1 MLSAIFVD
9 RPRLAIV
16 IAIVTTIAGLVALYA
31 IPFAQYPDI
40 VPPQVSVS
48 TRYPGASAAVVDATI
63 AQPIEAQVVGVDK
76 MIYMK
81 SVSGDD
87 GSYTLQVSFELGT
100 NPDINTVNVNNRVQ
114 VALSKL
120 PEDVQRQGVTVKKQS
135 SALLGVIA
143 VYSPKSTHDPLFIS
157 NYVTI
162 NLLDQIKSTPGV
174 GDATL
179 WGPQDYAMR
188 AWVRTDRLTGLGL
201 TTGDIIKSIQA
212 QNVQAPV
219 GRIGARPISNDQQ
232 LQLNIQTKGRLD
244 SVKDFEKIVV
254 RTNPDGSVLRLGDV
268 ARLELGASSL
278 DRETRF
284 NGGPASVLAIYQ
296 SPGANAIATLKAVRD
311 KLTDLEKRFPD
322 DLTWKVTYDPTTF
335 VKDTIHEVQKTL
347 VEAFILVVLVV
358 FLFLGSVRATLIPT
372 LAVPV
377 SLIGT
382 FIALLAIGYSAN
394 TVSLL
399 AIVLAIG
406 IVVDDAIVV
415 VENVERVMEEHPEL
429 SPADATKKAMQ
440 EITAP
445 IIAITLVLLSVFVPV
460 AFIPGISG
468 ELFRQFAITVAVSM
482 FLSAINALTL
492 SPALCGVLLRPHHG
506 PRRGIIGIVMRSID
520 RVRDGYGT
528 AVARIVRFSVIG
540 LVAVGVALIGT
551 AGLAKITPTGF
562 LPEDDQGALF
572 VVVQL
577 PGAASLE
584 RTSDVI
590 RKAEAILREEKAVED
605 YTSVVGLNFIDNYS
619 QSNAA
624 FIVVTLKPFEE
635 RKDRSLGAAAI
646 IARLGPKF
654 REIQGGNVVPLA
666 PPPIIGLGSGG
677 GFTYVLQ
684 DLRGGDP
691 KTLAQVVRGLV
702 VAANQDPQLTR
713 VFTTFSAT
721 NPSIYL
727 DIDRDKAQVLGVEL
741 SSVFQALQASL
752 GGYYVNDM
760 NLFGRTWQVQVQAE
774 ATDRASVNDISRINV
789 RNAEG
794 KMVPLRSLVEIR
806 VVVGPPALIRFNNL
820 RAVTVQ
826 GSPAPGV
833 SSGQALNAM
842 EKVAA
847 STLPQ
852 GYAGTWTDTA
862 FQEKRAEG
870 KTAIILGFAL
880 LFAFLFLVALYE
892 SWTIPVPVL
901 LSVTVGVL
909 GAFAAILAGRLTLDL
924 YGQIGM
930 VVLIGL
936 AAKNGI
942 LIVEF
947 AKEQREKGVP
957 LLQAATEGARLR
969 FRPVMMTSF
978 AFILGLFPLVVAV
991 GASQLARR
999 NAIENARHGRRD
1011 ALFAAQNRFETLFNQ
1026 LLAHAVDHGC
1036 AGVQGRNDPAVA
1048 PPFASLRDIGLQQ
1061 DARLQQPPRRAFSLA
1076 DQRFKLLAF
1085 LAAQPHNVL
1094 LYRNLLP
1101 SHDRLHRQ

>member
-1 MLSAIFVD
+1 MFSAIFVD

-16 IAIVTTIAGLVALYA
+16 IAVVTTIAGLLALYA
-31 IPFAQYPDI
+31 IPLSQYPDI
-40 VPPQVSVS
+40 VPPQVSV
-48 TRYPGASAAVVDATI
+48 TTLYPGANATVVDATI

-87 GSYTLQVSFELGT
+87 GSYTLTCSFELGT

-114 VALSKL
+114 IALSTL
-120 PEDVQRQGVTVKKQS
+120 PEDVQRQGVIVKKKS
-135 SALLGVIA
+135 SALLGVIGF
-143 VYSPKSTHDPLFIS
+143 YSPNHTHDPLYLS
-157 NYVTI
+157 NFVTI

-174 GDATL
+174 GDAVL

-188 AWVRTDRLTGLGL
+188 AWIRTDRLTGLGL
-201 TTGDIIKSIQA
+201 TAEDIIKSIQS
-212 QNVQAPV
+212 QNVQAAV
-219 GRIGARPISNDQQ
+219 GRIGARPISDDQQ
-232 LQLNIQTKGRLD
+232 LQLNLQTKGRLS
-244 SVKDFEKIVV
+244 SVEDFSNIVV
-254 RTNPDGSVLRLGDV
+254 RANPDGSVLHLGDV
-268 ARLELGASSL
+268 ARLELGAANL

-284 NGGPASVLAIYQ
+284 NGGAASVVAIYQ
-296 SPGANAIATLKAVRD
+296 SPGANAVATLKAVRD
-311 KLTDLEKRFPD
+311 RIAGLEQRFPE
-322 DLTWKVTYDPTTF
+322 DLTWKVTYDPTVF
-335 VKDTIHEVQKTL
+335 VTDTIHEVRKTL
-347 VEAFILVVLVV
+347 IEAFILVVIVV
-358 FLFLGSVRATLIPT
+358 FLFLGSIRATLIPT

-382 FIALLAIGYSAN
+382 FAALMAVGYSAN

-415 VENVERVMEEHPEL
+415 VENVERVMEENPQL
-429 SPADATKKAMQ
+429 SPGEATKKAMG

-468 ELFRQFAITVAVSM
+468 ELFRQFAVTVSVAM

-506 PRRGIIGIVMRSID
+506 PRRGVMGWVMRSID
-520 RVRDGYGT
+520 RVRDGYAS
-528 AVARIVRFSVIG
+528 AVAPLVRFSVIG
-540 LVAVGVALIGT
+540 LAMVAVALFGIV
-551 AGLAKITPTGF
+551 GLSKVTPTGF

-577 PGAASLE
+577 PGGSSVG
-584 RTSDVI
+584 RTTEVI
-590 RKAEAILREEKAVED
+590 DQAEAILKNEEAVQD
-605 YTSVVGLNFIDNYS
+605 YTSVIGLNFIDNYS

-624 FIVVTLKPFEE
+624 FMVVTLKPFEE
-635 RKDRSLGAAAI
+635 RSKPSLRVGEVM
-646 IARLGPKF
+646 ARLGPKF
-654 REIQGGNVVPLA
+654 REIRGGSVVALA
-666 PPPIIGLGSGG
+666 PPPILGLGTGG
-677 GFTYVLQ
+677 GFTYVVE

-691 KTLAQVVRGLV
+691 KALAQVLRGLV
-702 VAANQDPQLTR
+702 VAANQDPQLAR

-727 DIDRDKAQVLGVEL
+727 DISREKAQILGVPL
-741 SSVFQALQASL
+741 SAVFQSLQASL
-752 GGYYVNDM
+752 GGYFVNNL

-774 ATDRASVNDISRINV
+774 AADRSGIDDIYRINV

-794 KMVPLRSLVEIR
+794 KMIPLRSLVETR
-806 VVVGPPALIRFNNL
+806 VVVGPPALIRYNNV

-842 EKVAA
+842 EAVAA
-847 STLPQ
+847 RTMPQ
-852 GYAGTWTDTA
+852 GFAGEWTDTA

-870 KTAIILGFAL
+870 KTAMILGFAL
-880 LFAFLFLVALYE
+880 LFAYLFLVGLYE

-901 LSVTVGVL
+901 LSVAIGVL
-909 GAFAAILAGRLTLDL
+909 GSFAAIMAAGLTLDL

-947 AKEQREKGVP
+947 AKEKREQGMP
-957 LLQAATEGARLR
+957 LLEAAIEGARQR

-978 AFILGLFPLVVAV
+978 AFILGLYPLVVAS

-999 NAIENARHGRRD
+999 NVGTPVFGGMILASFIGIFAIPPLYVAFQAVRERLRPASRPRD
-1011 ALFAAQNRFETLFNQ
+1011 EATIAQ
-1026 LLAHAVDHGC
+1026 HPP
-1036 AGVQGRNDPAVA
+1036 VQG
-1048 PPFASLRDIGLQQ
+1048 
-1061 DARLQQPPRRAFSLA
+1061 
-1076 DQRFKLLAF
+1076 K
-1085 LAAQPHNVL
+1085 AAGAE
-1094 LYRNLLP
+1094 
-1101 SHDRLHRQ
+1101 

>member
-16 IAIVTTIAGLVALYA
+16 IAIVTTIAGALALFA
-31 IPFAQYPDI
+31 IPIAQYPDI
-40 VPPQVSVS
+40 VPPQVSV
-48 TRYPGASAAVVDATI
+48 TTFFPGANSSVVDATI

-76 MIYMK
+76 MLYMK

-87 GSYTLQVSFELGT
+87 GSYTLTASFELGT

-114 VALSKL
+114 VALSSL
-120 PEDVQRQGVTVKKQS
+120 PPEVQRQGVTVKKKS

-143 VYSPKSTHDPLFIS
+143 IYSPKHSHDPLFLS

-174 GDATL
+174 GDASL

-201 TTGDIIKSIQA
+201 TTGDIINAIQA
-212 QNVQAPV
+212 QNVQAAV
-219 GRIGARPISNDQQ
+219 GRIGARPISDEQQ
-232 LQLNIQTKGRLD
+232 LQLNIQTKGRLT
-244 SVKDFEKIVV
+244 SVADFEKIVV
-254 RTNPDGSVLRLGDV
+254 RTNPDGSVLHLRDV
-268 ARLELGASSL
+268 ARLELGAANL
-278 DRETRF
+278 DRDTQF
-284 NGGPASVLAIYQ
+284 NGGPAAVIAIYQ
-296 SPGANAIATLKAVRD
+296 SPGANAIATLKAVRS
-311 KLTDLEKRFPD
+311 KLAAVEKRFPD
-322 DLTWKVTYDPTTF
+322 DMAWKITYDPTTF
-335 VKDTIHEVQKTL
+335 VTDTIHEVKKTL
-347 VEAFILVVLVV
+347 IEAFVLVVLVV

-382 FIALLAIGYSAN
+382 FIALLAVGYSAN

-429 SPADATKKAMQ
+429 TPAEATKRAMG

-468 ELFRQFAITVAVSM
+468 ELFRQFAVTVAVAM

-492 SPALCGVLLRPHHG
+492 SPALCGILLKPHHG
-506 PRRGIIGIVMRSID
+506 PRAAPIDWVMRAID
-520 RVRDGYGT
+520 RVRDSYGA

-540 LVAVGVALIGT
+540 LALVAVSALGVG
-551 AGLAKITPTGF
+551 GLAKITPTGF

-572 VVVQL
+572 IVAQL
-577 PGAASLE
+577 PEGASVV
-584 RTSDVI
+584 RTAGVI
-590 RKAEAILREEKAVED
+590 RQAEALLKEEHAVD
-605 YTSVVGLNFIDNYS
+605 DVTSVIGLNFIDSYS

-624 FIVVTLKPFEE
+624 FMVVTLKPFEE
-635 RKDRSLGAAAI
+635 RKDASLGVREL
-646 IARLGPKF
+646 IARLGPKL
-654 REIQGGNVVPLA
+654 RQIQGGTVVPLA
-666 PPPIIGLGSGG
+666 PPPILGLGTGG
-677 GFTYVLQ
+677 GFAYVLE

-691 KTLAQVVRGLV
+691 KALAQVIRGLL

-713 VFTTFSAT
+713 VFSTFSAT

-727 DIDRDKAQVLGVEL
+727 DIDRDKAQVLGVPL
-741 SSVFQALQASL
+741 NTIFQALQASL
-752 GGYYVNDM
+752 GGYFVNNV
-760 NLFGRTWQVQVQAE
+760 NLYGRTWQVQVQAE
-774 ATDRASVNDISRINV
+774 ASDRSSVDDIYRINV
-789 RNAEG
+789 RNSEG
-794 KMVPLRSLVEIR
+794 KMIPLRSLVEIR
-806 VVVGPPALIRFNNL
+806 TVVGPPALIRYNNL

-826 GSPAPGV
+826 GGPAPGV
-833 SSGQALNAM
+833 SSGQALKAM
-842 EKVAA
+842 EAVAA
-847 STLPQ
+847 RTLPDN
-852 GYAGTWTDTA
+852 YAGEWTDTS

-870 KTAIILGFAL
+870 KTAIILGFAV
-880 LFAFLFLVALYE
+880 LFAYLFLVALYE
-892 SWTIPVPVL
+892 SWSIPVPVL

-909 GAFAAILAGRLTLDL
+909 GSFLAIVIGKLTLDL
-924 YGQIGM
+924 YAQIGM

-947 AKEQREKGVP
+947 AKEKREQGVE
-957 LLQAATEGARLR
+957 LLEAATEGARLR

-978 AFILGLFPLVVAV
+978 AFILGLYPLVVAT

-999 NAIENARHGRRD
+999 DVGTPVFGGMILASFIGIFVIPPLYVSFQAIRERLRPSTRPHKTSPPAPTPSPQGDKAVVGPHGS
-1011 ALFAAQNRFETLFNQ
+1011 
-1026 LLAHAVDHGC
+1026 V
-1036 AGVQGRNDPAVA
+1036 PAE
-1048 PPFASLRDIGLQQ
+1048 
-1061 DARLQQPPRRAFSLA
+1061 
-1076 DQRFKLLAF
+1076 
-1085 LAAQPHNVL
+1085 
-1094 LYRNLLP
+1094 
-1101 SHDRLHRQ
+1101 